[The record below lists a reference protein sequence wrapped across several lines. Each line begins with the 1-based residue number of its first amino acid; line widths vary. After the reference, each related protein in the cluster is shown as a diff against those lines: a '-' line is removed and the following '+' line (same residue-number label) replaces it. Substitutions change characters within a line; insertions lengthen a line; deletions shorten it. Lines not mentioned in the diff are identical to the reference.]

1 MQQPQP
7 ASGPAAQPQQSQQPQ
22 QFQQPASHTQQW
34 APVIEAHDLVMDY
47 TASMARAQAGHG
59 VTGVMPAGTGAGYA
73 SANPAAAG
81 PGAIQAGQPSQPAQ
95 PGFAMPTMHTLALN
109 HVNFTL
115 REGETVAVMG
125 PSGSGKSTLLHALA
139 GIIKP
144 TAGTVIFRG
153 ADLSRM
159 SDAERTKLRRND
171 FGFVFQSGQLLPELP
186 AVENIALPMMLD
198 GMPYRTATDT
208 AILWLERMGLRALAT
223 HRPGEMSGGQMQR
236 IAIARALAVKPAVV
250 FADEPTGALDQA
262 TGREVMG
269 ILMAAARDNGSAVV
283 VVTHDPNVASFC
295 GRTVMMQD
303 GRLHQTDANPNSA
316 PAGGGCPADAGL
328 GVVSVS
334 HGLRSWD
341 IAHPRL
347 WGTAINENRV
357 PWADSETI
365 TPEENLEELIML
377 GLRLHEGLDL
387 DRINRA
393 INDAGMSSTPQTLRT
408 VSVDQLAPMISE
420 GLITVSDNHRV
431 VPTRRGRLLNDAVIE
446 QFFDFVGV

>member
-1 MQQPQP
+1 
-7 ASGPAAQPQQSQQPQ
+7 
-22 QFQQPASHTQQW
+22 
-34 APVIEAHDLVMDY
+34 MDY

-59 VTGVMPAGTGAGYA
+59 VTGVVPAGAGAGYA
-73 SANPAAAG
+73 PAPANPAAQGTAG
-81 PGAIQAGQPSQPAQ
+81 IPDAGQPNQPIQ
-95 PGFAMPTMHTLALN
+95 PGFVMPTMHTLALN
-109 HVNFTL
+109 RVNFVL
-115 REGETVAVMG
+115 GEGETVAVMG

-159 SDAERTKLRRND
+159 SDAERTKLRRNA

-295 GRTVMMQD
+295 SRTVTMQD
-303 GRLHQTDANPNSA
+303 GQL
-316 PAGGGCPADAGL
+316 GG
-328 GVVSVS
+328 V
-334 HGLRSWD
+334 R
-341 IAHPRL
+341 
-347 WGTAINENRV
+347 
-357 PWADSETI
+357 
-365 TPEENLEELIML
+365 
-377 GLRLHEGLDL
+377 
-387 DRINRA
+387 
-393 INDAGMSSTPQTLRT
+393 
-408 VSVDQLAPMISE
+408 
-420 GLITVSDNHRV
+420 
-431 VPTRRGRLLNDAVIE
+431 
-446 QFFDFVGV
+446 

>member
-1 MQQPQP
+1 MQEPPP
-7 ASGPAAQPQQSQQPQ
+7 APGPAAQPQQSQQPQ

-59 VTGVMPAGTGAGYA
+59 VTGVIPAGTGAGYA

-186 AVENIALPMMLD
+186 AIENIALPMML
-198 GMPYRTATDT
+198 GGASYQQATDM
-208 AILWLERMGLRALAT
+208 AMLWLERLGLRQLAQQ
-223 HRPGEMSGGQMQR
+223 RPGEMSGGQMQR
-236 IAIARALAVKPAVV
+236 IAIARALAAQPAVI
-250 FADEPTGALDQA
+250 FADEPTGALDQT
-262 TGREVMG
+262 TGHEIMS
-269 ILMAAARDNGSAVV
+269 ILMRTARQTGAAVV
-283 VVTHDPNVASFC
+283 VVTHDSNVAAFC
-295 GRTVMMQD
+295 DATVTMRD
-303 GRLHQTDANPNSA
+303 GRLSSPQQSQPT
-316 PAGGGCPADAGL
+316 AGGA
-328 GVVSVS
+328 
-334 HGLRSWD
+334 R
-341 IAHPRL
+341 
-347 WGTAINENRV
+347 
-357 PWADSETI
+357 
-365 TPEENLEELIML
+365 
-377 GLRLHEGLDL
+377 
-387 DRINRA
+387 
-393 INDAGMSSTPQTLRT
+393 
-408 VSVDQLAPMISE
+408 
-420 GLITVSDNHRV
+420 
-431 VPTRRGRLLNDAVIE
+431 
-446 QFFDFVGV
+446 

>member
-1 MQQPQP
+1 MNTAASQSQQTQP
-7 ASGPAAQPQQSQQPQ
+7 APGPAAQPQQSQQPQ

-59 VTGVMPAGTGAGYA
+59 VTGVVPAGAGAGYA
-73 SANPAAAG
+73 PVPANPAAQGTAG
-81 PGAIQAGQPSQPAQ
+81 IPGAGQPNQPIQ
-95 PGFAMPTMHTLALN
+95 PGFVMPTMHTLALN
-109 HVNFTL
+109 RVNFVL
-115 REGETVAVMG
+115 GEGETVAVMG

-159 SDAERTKLRRND
+159 SDAERTKLRRNA

-262 TGREVMG
+262 TGREVMD

-295 GRTVMMQD
+295 SRTVTMQD
-303 GRLHQTDANPNSA
+303 GQL
-316 PAGGGCPADAGL
+316 GG
-328 GVVSVS
+328 V
-334 HGLRSWD
+334 R
-341 IAHPRL
+341 
-347 WGTAINENRV
+347 
-357 PWADSETI
+357 
-365 TPEENLEELIML
+365 
-377 GLRLHEGLDL
+377 
-387 DRINRA
+387 
-393 INDAGMSSTPQTLRT
+393 
-408 VSVDQLAPMISE
+408 
-420 GLITVSDNHRV
+420 
-431 VPTRRGRLLNDAVIE
+431 
-446 QFFDFVGV
+446 

>member
-1 MQQPQP
+1 MQQTQP
-7 ASGPAAQPQQSQQPQ
+7 ALEPAAQPQQSQQPQ

-59 VTGVMPAGTGAGYA
+59 VTGVVPAGAGAGYA
-73 SANPAAAG
+73 PVPANPAAQGTAG
-81 PGAIQAGQPSQPAQ
+81 IPGAGQPNQPIQ
-95 PGFAMPTMHTLALN
+95 PGFVMPTMHTLALN
-109 HVNFTL
+109 HVNFVL
-115 REGETVAVMG
+115 GEGETVAVMG

-159 SDAERTKLRRND
+159 SDAERTKLRRNA

-236 IAIARALAVKPAVV
+236 IAIVRALAVKPAVV

-295 GRTVMMQD
+295 SRTVTMQD
-303 GRLHQTDANPNSA
+303 GQL
-316 PAGGGCPADAGL
+316 GGI
-328 GVVSVS
+328 
-334 HGLRSWD
+334 R
-341 IAHPRL
+341 
-347 WGTAINENRV
+347 
-357 PWADSETI
+357 
-365 TPEENLEELIML
+365 
-377 GLRLHEGLDL
+377 
-387 DRINRA
+387 
-393 INDAGMSSTPQTLRT
+393 
-408 VSVDQLAPMISE
+408 
-420 GLITVSDNHRV
+420 
-431 VPTRRGRLLNDAVIE
+431 
-446 QFFDFVGV
+446 

>member
-1 MQQPQP
+1 MQQTQP
-7 ASGPAAQPQQSQQPQ
+7 ALEPAAQPQQPQ

-59 VTGVMPAGTGAGYA
+59 VTGVVPAGAGAGYA
-73 SANPAAAG
+73 PVPANPAAQGTAG
-81 PGAIQAGQPSQPAQ
+81 IPGAGQPNQPIQ
-95 PGFAMPTMHTLALN
+95 PGFVMPTMHTLALN
-109 HVNFTL
+109 HVNFVL
-115 REGETVAVMG
+115 GEGETVAVMG

-159 SDAERTKLRRND
+159 SDAERTKLRRNA

-295 GRTVMMQD
+295 SRTVTMQD
-303 GRLHQTDANPNSA
+303 GQL
-316 PAGGGCPADAGL
+316 GGI
-328 GVVSVS
+328 
-334 HGLRSWD
+334 R
-341 IAHPRL
+341 
-347 WGTAINENRV
+347 
-357 PWADSETI
+357 
-365 TPEENLEELIML
+365 
-377 GLRLHEGLDL
+377 
-387 DRINRA
+387 
-393 INDAGMSSTPQTLRT
+393 
-408 VSVDQLAPMISE
+408 
-420 GLITVSDNHRV
+420 
-431 VPTRRGRLLNDAVIE
+431 
-446 QFFDFVGV
+446 

>member
-1 MQQPQP
+1 
-7 ASGPAAQPQQSQQPQ
+7 
-22 QFQQPASHTQQW
+22 
-34 APVIEAHDLVMDY
+34 MDY

-59 VTGVMPAGTGAGYA
+59 VTGVVPAGAGAGYVPA
-73 SANPAAAG
+73 PANPAAQGTAG
-81 PGAIQAGQPSQPAQ
+81 IPGAGQPNQPIQ
-95 PGFAMPTMHTLALN
+95 PGFVMPTMHTLALN
-109 HVNFTL
+109 RVNFVL
-115 REGETVAVMG
+115 GEGETVAVMG

-159 SDAERTKLRRND
+159 SDAERTKLRRNA
-171 FGFVFQSGQLLPELP
+171 FGFIFQSGQLLPELP

-295 GRTVMMQD
+295 SRTVTMQD
-303 GRLHQTDANPNSA
+303 GQL
-316 PAGGGCPADAGL
+316 GG
-328 GVVSVS
+328 V
-334 HGLRSWD
+334 R
-341 IAHPRL
+341 
-347 WGTAINENRV
+347 
-357 PWADSETI
+357 
-365 TPEENLEELIML
+365 
-377 GLRLHEGLDL
+377 
-387 DRINRA
+387 
-393 INDAGMSSTPQTLRT
+393 
-408 VSVDQLAPMISE
+408 
-420 GLITVSDNHRV
+420 
-431 VPTRRGRLLNDAVIE
+431 
-446 QFFDFVGV
+446 